1 MGAVLPEDPMNLSP
15 ARRSNNASLE
25 AVARSGSLLRRIA
38 VRIPT
43 YLTDLRENP
52 AWLPMFVLAR
62 TMAGRRLHWLGAK
75 RARRADAASDTMF
88 AGVGCEAV
96 VDALRTDGLFS
107 GLVLPQAIHE
117 EIADF
122 AGRTACFGNFDRR
135 LEFMPGDHAEAENRF
150 GRSLL
155 SGHYF
160 ERVLDCP
167 AALAIQ
173 RDPLLLDVAAHYL
186 GSQARLITTR
196 VWWSFPTGEASDADK
211 NLASLGKYHF
221 DLDDWRMLKFF
232 FYLKPVDAETGP
244 HVYVRGSH
252 RRRALRHQLTLLVG
266 HPAED
271 VLDVYGEQSPVTL
284 TGEAGLGFVEDP
296 FGFHMGTVPARTPR
310 LMMEVGF
317 GVSAPSRRRF
327 HGEPVIR

>member
-1 MGAVLPEDPMNLSP
+1 MHLPTPDNSGT
-15 ARRSNNASLE
+15 ASLE
-25 AVARSGSLLRRIA
+25 AIARNGSWLRRVA

-43 YLTDLRENP
+43 YLRDLRENP

-62 TMAGRRLHWLGAK
+62 TMAGRRMHWLGAK
-75 RARRADAASDTMF
+75 RTRPLGDAGDTMF
-88 AGVGCEAV
+88 TGVTREAI
-96 VDALRTDGLFS
+96 VDALRKDGLFS
-107 GLVLPQAIHE
+107 GLVLPPDIHE
-117 EIADF
+117 EIANF
-122 AGRTACFGNFDRR
+122 ARRTPCFGNFDRR
-135 LEFMPGDHAEAENRF
+135 LEFMPQEHAEAEKRL

-160 ERVLDCP
+160 ERSLDCQ
-167 AALAIQ
+167 AVLAIQ
-173 RDPLLLDVAAHYL
+173 RDPLLLDIAAHYL
-186 GSQARLITTR
+186 GGQAKLITTR

-232 FYLKPVDAETGP
+232 FYLVPVDAGTGP

-252 RRRALRHQLTLLVG
+252 NRRALKHQFTLLVG
-266 HPAED
+266 HSAAE
-271 VLDVYGEQSPVTL
+271 VLDVYGQQSPVTL

-317 GVSAPSRRRF
+317 GVSRPSRRRF

>member
-1 MGAVLPEDPMNLSP
+1 MTLSTP
-15 ARRSNNASLE
+15 DKSGTASLE
-25 AVARSGSLLRRIA
+25 AIARNGGLLRRIA
-38 VRIPT
+38 VRVPT
-43 YLTDLRENP
+43 YLKDLRENP

-62 TMAGRRLHWLGAK
+62 TMTGRRLHWLAAK
-75 RARRADAASDTMF
+75 PARPEPTAGNTMF
-88 AGVGCEAV
+88 TGIDRGTV
-96 VDALRTDGLFS
+96 VDALRSEGLFA
-107 GLVLPQAIHE
+107 GLVLPTSIHE
-117 EIADF
+117 EIARF
-122 AGRTACFGNFDRR
+122 AARTPCFGNFDRR
-135 LEFMPGDHAEAENRF
+135 LEFMPAEHAEAEKRF
-150 GRSLL
+150 GRPLL

-160 ERVLDCP
+160 ERTLDCD
-167 AALAIQ
+167 AALTIQ
-173 RDPLLLDVAAHYL
+173 RDPLLLDIAAHYL
-186 GSQARLITTR
+186 GGQARLITTR
-196 VWWSFPTGEASDADK
+196 VWWSFPTGAASDADK
-211 NLASLGKYHF
+211 NLASLGKFHF

-252 RRRALRHQLTLLVG
+252 KRRILKHQLTLLVG
-266 HPAED
+266 HPAQE

-317 GVSAPSRRRF
+317 GVSTPSRRRF

>member
-1 MGAVLPEDPMNLSP
+1 MTFTSP
-15 ARRSNNASLE
+15 DKSSPASLE
-25 AVARSGSLLRRIA
+25 AVARNGSMLHRIA

-43 YLTDLRENP
+43 YLSDIRENP

-62 TMAGRRLHWLGAK
+62 TMPARRMHWRGAK
-75 RARRADAASDTMF
+75 PVQESQKALDTMF
-88 AGVGCEAV
+88 MGVNRQDV
-96 VDALRTDGLFS
+96 VNALRSQGLFS
-107 GLVLPQAIHE
+107 GLVLPPFIHQ
-117 EIADF
+117 EIAAF
-122 AGRTACFGNFDRR
+122 ARGTPCFGNFDRR
-135 LEFMPGDHAEAENRF
+135 LEFMPMEHAEAEARF
-150 GRSLL
+150 GRPLL

-160 ERVLDCP
+160 ERILGCK

-173 RDPLLLDVAAHYL
+173 SDPLLMDVAAHYL
-186 GSQARLITTR
+186 GGQAKLITTR
-196 VWWSFPTGEASDADK
+196 VWWSFPTEQASDADK

-232 FYLKPVDAETGP
+232 FYLVPVDEGTGP

-252 RRRALRHQLTLLVG
+252 NRRAFKHQLTLIVG
-266 HPAED
+266 HPAQE
-271 VLDVYGEQSPVTL
+271 VLDVYGQQSPIKL

-296 FGFHMGTVPARTPR
+296 FGFHMGTVPARRPR

-317 GVSAPSRRRF
+317 GVSPPSRRRF

>member
-1 MGAVLPEDPMNLSP
+1 MNLSTP
-15 ARRSNNASLE
+15 DKSGAASLE
-25 AVARSGSLLRRIA
+25 AIARNGSLLRRIA

-52 AWLPMFVLAR
+52 AWLPMFMLAR
-62 TMAGRRLHWLGAK
+62 TMPGRRMHWLGAK
-75 RARRADAASDTMF
+75 RARPADNVGDTMF
-88 AGVGCEAV
+88 SGVERAAV
-96 VDALRTDGLFS
+96 VDALRSDGLFS
-107 GLVLPQAIHE
+107 GLVLPSEIHE
-117 EIADF
+117 EIARF
-122 AGRTACFGNFDRR
+122 AERTPCFGNFDRR
-135 LEFMPGDHAEAENRF
+135 LEFMPGEHAQAEKRLA
-150 GRSLL
+150 RSLL

-160 ERVLDCP
+160 ERILDCP

-173 RDPLLLDVAAHYL
+173 RDPLLLDIAAHYL
-186 GSQARLITTR
+186 GGQAKLITTR
-196 VWWSFPTGEASDADK
+196 VWWSFPTGAASDADK

-232 FYLKPVDAETGP
+232 FYLRPVDADTGP

-252 RRRALRHQLTLLVG
+252 RRRAMKHQLTLLVG
-266 HPAED
+266 HPAQE

-317 GVSAPSRRRF
+317 GVSRPSRRRF

>member
-1 MGAVLPEDPMNLSP
+1 MNLGTPDNSG
-15 ARRSNNASLE
+15 AASLE
-25 AVARSGSLLRRIA
+25 AIARDGSLFKRMA

-62 TMAGRRLHWLGAK
+62 TMAGRRIHWLGAE
-75 RARRADAASDTMF
+75 RARALQDTAETMF
-88 AGVGCEAV
+88 TGVDRQAV
-96 VDALRTDGLFS
+96 VEALRSDGLFP
-107 GLVLPQAIHE
+107 GLILPQAIHE
-117 EIADF
+117 EIAAF
-122 AGRTACFGNFDRR
+122 ARRTPCFGNFDRR
-135 LEFMPGDHAEAENRF
+135 LEFMPGEHAEAEKRL

-160 ERVLDCP
+160 ERILDCS

-173 RDPLLLDVAAHYL
+173 KDPLLLDVARHYL
-186 GSQARLITTR
+186 GGQAKLITTR
-196 VWWSFPTGEASDADK
+196 VWWSFPTGKASDADK

-232 FYLKPVDAETGP
+232 FYLMPVDEGTGP

-252 RRRALRHQLTLLVG
+252 KRRALKHQLTLLVG
-266 HPAED
+266 HPAGE
-271 VLDVYGEQSPVTL
+271 VLDIYGQQSPVTL
-284 TGEAGLGFVEDP
+284 TGEAGFGFVEDP

-310 LMMEVGF
+310 LMMEIGF
-317 GVSAPSRRRF
+317 GVSKPSRRRF

>member
-1 MGAVLPEDPMNLSP
+1 MTFTSPDKSGA
-15 ARRSNNASLE
+15 ASLE
-25 AVARSGSLLRRIA
+25 AIARNGSMLRRMA
-38 VRIPT
+38 ARIPT

-62 TMAGRRLHWLGAK
+62 TMPGRRLHWLGAK
-75 RARRADAASDTMF
+75 QAKPARNEDTMF
-88 AGVGCEAV
+88 AGVDRAAAV
-96 VDALRTDGLFS
+96 RALKSDGLFS
-107 GLVLPQAIHE
+107 GLLLPQAIHE
-117 EIADF
+117 EIASF
-122 AGRTACFGNFDRR
+122 AERTPCFGNFDRR
-135 LEFMPGDHAEAENRF
+135 LEFMPGEHAEAEKRF
-150 GRSLL
+150 GRPLL
-155 SGHYF
+155 SGHFF
-160 ERVLDCP
+160 ERILDCN

-173 RDPLLLDVAAHYL
+173 HDPLLLDIAAHYL
-186 GSQARLITTR
+186 GGQAKLITTR
-196 VWWSFPTGEASDADK
+196 VWWSFPTGAASEADK

-232 FYLKPVDAETGP
+232 FYLKPVDAGTGP

-252 RRRALRHQLTLLVG
+252 KRRAVKHQLTLLVG
-266 HPAED
+266 HPAQD
-271 VLDVYGEQSPVTL
+271 VLDVYGNDSPVTL

-296 FGFHMGTVPARTPR
+296 FGFHMGTVPTRTPR

>member
-1 MGAVLPEDPMNLSP
+1 MTFTSPDKSGA
-15 ARRSNNASLE
+15 ASLE
-25 AVARSGSLLRRIA
+25 AIARNGSMLRRMA
-38 VRIPT
+38 ARIPT

-62 TMAGRRLHWLGAK
+62 TMPGRRLHWLGAK
-75 RARRADAASDTMF
+75 QAKPARNEDTMF
-88 AGVGCEAV
+88 AGVDRAAAV
-96 VDALRTDGLFS
+96 RALKSDGLFS
-107 GLVLPQAIHE
+107 GLLLPQAIHE
-117 EIADF
+117 EIASF
-122 AGRTACFGNFDRR
+122 AERTPCFGNFDRR
-135 LEFMPGDHAEAENRF
+135 LEFIPGEHAEAEKRF
-150 GRSLL
+150 GRPLL
-155 SGHYF
+155 SGHFF
-160 ERVLDCP
+160 ERILDCD

-173 RDPLLLDVAAHYL
+173 RDPLLLDIAAHYL
-186 GSQARLITTR
+186 GGQAKLITTR
-196 VWWSFPTGEASDADK
+196 VWWSFPTGAASEADK

-232 FYLKPVDAETGP
+232 FYLKPVDEGTGP

-252 RRRALRHQLTLLVG
+252 KRRALKHQLTLLVG
-266 HPAED
+266 HPAQD
-271 VLDVYGEQSPVTL
+271 VLGVYGNDSPVTL

-296 FGFHMGTVPARTPR
+296 FGFHMGTVPTRTPR

>member
-1 MGAVLPEDPMNLSP
+1 MTFTSPDKSGA
-15 ARRSNNASLE
+15 ASLE
-25 AVARSGSLLRRIA
+25 AIARNGSLLRRIA

-62 TMAGRRLHWLGAK
+62 TMPGRRMHWLGAK
-75 RARRADAASDTMF
+75 PVGAQQNVQDTMF
-88 AGVGCEAV
+88 AGVDRKTV
-96 VDALRTDGLFS
+96 VDALRSDGLFS
-107 GLVLPQAIHE
+107 GLVLPQSIHD
-117 EIADF
+117 EIASF
-122 AGRTACFGNFDRR
+122 AEHTPCFGNFDRR
-135 LEFMPGDHAEAENRF
+135 LEFMPGEHAEAEKRF

-155 SGHYF
+155 SGHFF
-160 ERVLDCP
+160 ERILDCE

-173 RDPLLLDVAAHYL
+173 RDPLLLDIAAHYL
-186 GSQARLITTR
+186 GAQAKLITTR
-196 VWWSFPTGEASDADK
+196 VWWSFPTGQASDADK

-232 FYLKPVDAETGP
+232 FYLKPVDAGTGP

-252 RRRALRHQLTLLVG
+252 RRRAIKHQLTLLVG
-266 HPAED
+266 HSAEEI
-271 VLDVYGEQSPVTL
+271 LKVYGDDSPVTL

-296 FGFHMGTVPARTPR
+296 FGFHMGTVPSRTPR

-317 GVSAPSRRRF
+317 GVSQPSRRRF